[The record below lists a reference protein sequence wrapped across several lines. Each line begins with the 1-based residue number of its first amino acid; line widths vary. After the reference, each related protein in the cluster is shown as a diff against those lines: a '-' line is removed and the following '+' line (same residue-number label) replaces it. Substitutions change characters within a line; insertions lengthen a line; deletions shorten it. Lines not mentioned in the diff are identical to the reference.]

1 MLVEHP
7 KFNGRRTES
16 GRTPYT
22 LHWRLIAIQSLFCVC
37 FIDRLIIFIREHI
50 FLFKSYNHRP
60 YAQEESIYCS
70 TGFITIN
77 NILFCCWCRVQWVG
91 EPLSGELDCVYLGCL
106 YFMTY
111 TWHTVVVVL
120 FHTRYSIGTEWL
132 TESNCPLC
140 AIKTHLIHIKVQS
153 SHHHRQ
159 TDRLAVS
166 VSIGYPFE
174 GFHDK

>member
-16 GRTPYT
+16 GRTPHT

-91 EPLSGELDCVYLGCL
+91 EPLSGELDCVYLGVPL
-106 YFMTY
+106 FYDIHMAHGRGRPVPHTIFNRYGMTDGIKLPFMCYKNTP
-111 TWHTVVVVL
+111 HP
-120 FHTRYSIGTEWL
+120 HQS
-132 TESNCPLC
+132 P
-140 AIKTHLIHIKVQS
+140 VQS
-153 SHHHRQ
+153 SSSANRQ
-159 TDRLAVS
+159 AGS
-166 VSIGYPFE
+166 
-174 GFHDK
+174 